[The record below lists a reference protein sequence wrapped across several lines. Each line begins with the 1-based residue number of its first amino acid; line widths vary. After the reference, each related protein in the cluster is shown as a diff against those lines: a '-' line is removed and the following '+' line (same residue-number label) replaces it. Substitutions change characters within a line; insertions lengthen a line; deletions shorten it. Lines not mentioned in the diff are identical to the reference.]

1 VTFSAF
7 DRGLKMLERRP
18 HFRREVEQKL
28 ARAGCEG
35 AAIDEAVDRLTKLGY
50 LDDVPI
56 AKSHAA
62 MLADRKGYG
71 AMRVRAELI
80 RRGASPEAVVSAMA
94 SLSPEGDLDRARGV
108 VAKWWRKGGADR
120 AALARH
126 LDRRGFDRRVIFT
139 ILKELAPDGEG
150 ESFAE
155 E

>member
-1 VTFSAF
+1 MSGAF
-7 DRGLKMLERRP
+7 DRAIRMLERRP
-18 HFRREVEQKL
+18 HFRREVEEKL
-28 ARAGCEG
+28 ARAGHE
-35 AAIDEAVDRLTKLGY
+35 APEIEQAVDRLATLGY

-62 MLADRKGYG
+62 MLAGRKGYG
-71 AMRVRAELI
+71 ATKVRAELV

-94 SLSPEGDLDRARGV
+94 SLSPEGDLDRARE
-108 VAKWWRKGGADR
+108 VAARWSRKAGTDR
-120 AALARH
+120 AVLARH

-150 ESFAE
+150 EAFAE